1 MLEELLE
8 EAKRR
13 YPVGTVVRCLM
24 YSKDIVTIESTDFY
38 FSDGVWT
45 EKGTVGPN
53 QALLYNSDKDRWA
66 TIISSPP
73 SSSPTIQLYPL

>member
-1 MLEELLE
+1 MTLLE
-8 EAKRR
+8 EAKEK

-24 YSKDIVTIESTDFY
+24 YPKDIVTIESTDFC

-53 QALLYNSDKDRWA
+53 QALLYSCNTDRWA
-66 TIISSPP
+66 TIISSPS